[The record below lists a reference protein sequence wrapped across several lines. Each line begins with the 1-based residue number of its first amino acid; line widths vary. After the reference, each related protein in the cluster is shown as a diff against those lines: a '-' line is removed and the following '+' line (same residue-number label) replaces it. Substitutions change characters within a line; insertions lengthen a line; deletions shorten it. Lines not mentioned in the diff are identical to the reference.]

1 MNTSTREDLLGFVL
15 GALDAQEHQQV
26 IDCLN
31 ARPELQLELQR
42 LQAQL
47 AFSFNPE
54 PTATADFPAGLARR
68 TCEVVARESRR
79 ADQPVRV
86 EPNPPSPILRQ
97 QSASSKR
104 ARFIQ
109 SAAMVCCAAFLGAAI
124 GPLAYGALTS
134 VGQAPATSLAVSN
147 PTPKPTPTK
156 QFESSDFGDM
166 PASSSEVAFIGQ
178 VKNPTHWPRLDSPAR
193 VSAHLFPIKR
203 NFSPAI
209 QFISK

>member
-109 SAAMVCCAAFLGAAI
+109 SAAMVCCAACLGAAI

-134 VGQAPATSLAVSN
+134 GGQATASSLAVR
-147 PTPKPTPTK
+147 TPAPKPTK
-156 QFESSDFGDM
+156 QFESSAFGDM
-166 PASSSEVAFIGQ
+166 TSSSSEVAFIGQ
-178 VKNPTHWPRLDSPAR
+178 VKNPKHWPRLDSAAR

>member
-1 MNTSTREDLLGFVL
+1 MNTPTPGDLLGFAL
-15 GALDAQEHQQV
+15 GVLDAPEHQQV
-26 IDCLN
+26 ADCLIT
-31 ARPELQLELQR
+31 RPDLQLELSR
-42 LQAQL
+42 LRTQL
-47 AFSFNPE
+47 ALLETFRPA
-54 PTATADFPAGLARR
+54 PPDFPAGLARR

-97 QSASSKR
+97 QSASSKL

-134 VGQAPATSLAVSN
+134 GGQATASSLAVRT
-147 PTPKPTPTK
+147 PAPKPTPTK
-156 QFESSDFGDM
+156 QFESSVFGDM
-166 PASSSEVAFIGQ
+166 SSSSSEVAFIGQ
-178 VKNPTHWPRLDSPAR
+178 VKNPTLWPRLDSPAR
-193 VSAHLFPIKR
+193 VSAHRFPIKR